1 MLTAA
6 ISGPIFIPPRAHDI
20 LETIHFLNN
29 GKGVFIIIKNF
40 EADIKEFSE
49 TIHQAREE
57 GILVKYA
64 ISHDDISVE
73 KSNFQIRHRGVAG
86 TILLHKILGQAA
98 KNGASL
104 DELEKIAFSLSTS
117 IATLRGATKFA
128 TLLKDEEP
136 IFDLPSQ
143 YISYGIGIH
152 GEPGYRMRSFE
163 SSEVLAVEL
172 INKIKMKFKWT
183 EGQEFILL
191 INNLGGASKL
201 EELVLADDILHL
213 LDIERLNIS
222 FIKTGHLI
230 TSLDMSGLSVTLCRF
245 LDKSW
250 ITALK
255 SPTNAFAW

>member
-6 ISGPIFIPPRAHDI
+6 ISGPIFIPLRTHDI
-20 LETIHFLNN
+20 LETIRFLNN

-104 DELEKIAFSLSTS
+104 DELEKNSFQSINIYCYIGGCYKICYTS
-117 IATLRGATKFA
+117 QR
-128 TLLKDEEP
+128 
-136 IFDLPSQ
+136 
-143 YISYGIGIH
+143 
-152 GEPGYRMRSFE
+152 
-163 SSEVLAVEL
+163 
-172 INKIKMKFKWT
+172 
-183 EGQEFILL
+183 
-191 INNLGGASKL
+191 
-201 EELVLADDILHL
+201 
-213 LDIERLNIS
+213 
-222 FIKTGHLI
+222 
-230 TSLDMSGLSVTLCRF
+230 
-245 LDKSW
+245 
-250 ITALK
+250 
-255 SPTNAFAW
+255 

>member
-20 LETIHFLNN
+20 LETIRFLNN

-57 GILVKYA
+57 GILVKYT

-117 IATLRGATKFA
+117 IATL
-128 TLLKDEEP
+128 LKDEEP

-183 EGQEFILL
+183 
-191 INNLGGASKL
+191 
-201 EELVLADDILHL
+201 
-213 LDIERLNIS
+213 
-222 FIKTGHLI
+222 
-230 TSLDMSGLSVTLCRF
+230 
-245 LDKSW
+245 
-250 ITALK
+250 
-255 SPTNAFAW
+255 